1 MISIRR
7 FAVAALLGSGL
18 MMQAC
23 DGGPTA
29 PKTGGLTVNIG
40 NLPSEISAPVTVQG
54 AVGTPPVTVNASRT
68 IADLAPGTYT
78 VTAAKAVGT
87 KASYVPAVLSQ
98 VVEVVASTT
107 PATVNVNFT
116 LATGIANVAIVGLPP
131 GVDASATIYNG
142 SGFFVNIRSSI
153 EVGNLDPGEYTLQA
167 DPVSGEEVYAGSP
180 IQSTFTVTASTTPV
194 QLQANYVAT
203 TGSID
208 LTSSGLPAGSTPVWD
223 VAGPNNFT
231 VVIRGAQRLARLAPG
246 AYTVTGRTFDV
257 GSETYGPASQSQS
270 LTVTAGTRVPAAFT
284 YVTRPPTLNLS
295 VAGAYITQSS
305 QRFDGSV
312 PLIAGRSAFLRVFV
326 TANELNSA
334 APRVRARFYRNG
346 ELVTTGQMNPVGESV
361 VTTVN
366 ERSAPDSWG
375 MVLPAALLTG
385 GLSYIVDVDPDNTV
399 REIDEADNRYP
410 ASGTPIALD
419 VRSVPP
425 LEIRFVPIETS
436 VNSFVGNVTDA
447 RVPDLLSATL
457 RMFPVSAYT
466 ASVRSN
472 FTTGAAVPATSSEA
486 TWVQILGEVNALRLA
501 EGTAAHYVG
510 ILKVPYT
517 SGIAGIGYVPGK
529 TVLSWDA
536 SSAASTIAHELGHN
550 WNRRHAPCGGPSG
563 VDLGYPY
570 PNARIGVYGFDVAGG
585 VVIDSERRDVMS
597 YCGPEWVSDYT
608 YEAVLNYRG
617 SSPAASVSG
626 SVQSA
631 LMVWG
636 SIENGKLVLEPA
648 FLTDTRPSLPA
659 RNGRYRVEGL
669 DASGAQVFSLSFDP
683 EVVGDATGDVRQFGF
698 AVPMTQQNAARIVT
712 LRLSGEGREVR
723 TIAAGARGEPA
734 IAATIESPGRVR
746 LSWNVADFPMLVV
759 RDPDTKEIMA
769 FARGG
774 TATVR
779 TAKRN
784 LDITASNRVGST
796 RLTVPAR
803 N

>member
-7 FAVAALLGSGL
+7 FAVAALLGTGL
-18 MMQAC
+18 TMQAC

-29 PKTGGLTVNIG
+29 PKTGSLTVNIG

-54 AVGTPPVTVNASRT
+54 AVGTPPITVNSTRT
-68 IADLAPGTYT
+68 IADLEPGTYT
-78 VTAAKAVGT
+78 VMAAKAVGA

-98 VVEVVASTT
+98 VVEVVASST
-107 PATVNVNFT
+107 PATVNVAFA

-131 GVDASATIYNG
+131 GVDASVTIYNG
-142 SGFFVNIRSSI
+142 TGFFVNLKSST
-153 EVGNLDPGEYTLQA
+153 EVGNLDPGEYTLQT
-167 DPVSGEEVYAGSP
+167 DPASGDEVYAGSP
-180 IQSTFTVTASTTPV
+180 IQSKFIITASATPV
-194 QLQANYVAT
+194 QLEANYVAT

-208 LTSSGLPAGSTPVWD
+208 LSSSGLPTGATPVWD
-223 VAGPNNFT
+223 VSGPSNFT

-246 AYTVTGRTFDV
+246 AYTVSARTFDV
-257 GSETYGPASQSQS
+257 GSETYGAAAQSQS

-295 VAGAYITQSS
+295 IAGAYITQSS

-312 PLIAGRSAFLRVFV
+312 PLVAGRSAFLRVFV

-334 APRVRARFYRNG
+334 APRVRARFYRNS
-346 ELVTTGQMNPVGESV
+346 ELVTTGMMNPVGESV

-366 ERSAPDSWG
+366 EGSSSASWG
-375 MVLPAALLTG
+375 MMLPAALLTG
-385 GLSYIVDVDPDNTV
+385 GLSYVVDVDPENTV
-399 REIDEADNRYP
+399 REIDETDNRYP
-410 ASGTPIALD
+410 ASGTPATLD

-425 LEIRFVPIETS
+425 LEIRFVPIETTA
-436 VNSFVGNVTDA
+436 NSLVGNVTDA
-447 RVPDLLSATL
+447 RVPDLLAATL

-466 ASVRSN
+466 ANVRST
-472 FTTGAAVPATSSEA
+472 FTTAAAVPATSSEA
-486 TWVQILGEVNALRLA
+486 TWVQILGEVNTLRLA

-536 SSAASTIAHELGHN
+536 SSAAATVAHELGHN

-570 PNARIGVYGFDVAGG
+570 PNARIGVFGFDVASG

-608 YEAVLNYRG
+608 YEAVMNYRG

-636 SIENGKLVLEPA
+636 SVENGKLALEPA
-648 FLTDTRPSLPA
+648 FMTDTRPSLPS

-669 DASGAQVFSLSFDP
+669 DVSGAQVFSLSFDP
-683 EVVGDATGDVRQFGF
+683 QIVGDAAGDVRQFGF
-698 AVPMTQQNAARIVT
+698 AVPMTQQTAARIVT

-723 TIAAGARGEPA
+723 IVAAGTRGEPA
-734 IAATIESPGRVR
+734 ISATVESPDRVR
-746 LSWNVADFPMLVV
+746 LRWNAADFPMLVV
-759 RDPDTKEIMA
+759 RDPDTREIMA

-774 TATVR
+774 ATTVR
-779 TAKRN
+779 TTKRN

>member
-1 MISIRR
+1 MISLRR

-18 MMQAC
+18 ILQAC
-23 DGGPTA
+23 DGGPAA
-29 PKTGGLTVNIG
+29 PKTGSLTVNIG
-40 NLPSEISAPVTVQG
+40 NLPGDITAPVTVQG

-68 IADLAPGTYT
+68 ISDLDPGTYT
-78 VTAAKAVGT
+78 VTAAKAVGA

-98 VVEVVASTT
+98 VVEVVAGST

-116 LATGIANVAIVGLPP
+116 LATGIANVAIGGLPA
-131 GVDASATIYNG
+131 GVDASVTVYNG
-142 SGFFVNIRSSI
+142 AGFFVNLKTSAEI
-153 EVGNLDPGEYTLQA
+153 GNLEPGDYTLQA
-167 DPVSGEEVYAGSP
+167 DPASGDEVYAGAP
-180 IQSTFTVTASTTPV
+180 IQSQFTVTASITPV

-208 LTSSGLPAGSTPVWD
+208 LSSSGLPAGATPVWD
-223 VAGPNNFT
+223 VTGPNNFT

-246 AYTVTGRTFDV
+246 AYTVSARTFDV
-257 GSETYGPASQSQS
+257 GSETYGAASSSQS

-295 VAGAYITQSS
+295 IAGAYITQSS

-312 PLIAGRSAFLRVFV
+312 PLIAGRAAYLRVFV

-346 ELVTTGQMNPVGESV
+346 ELVTTSLMNPLGESV
-361 VTTVN
+361 VTAVN
-366 ERSAPDSWG
+366 EGASAASWG
-375 MVLPAALLTG
+375 TQLPAALVTG
-385 GLSYIVDVDPDNTV
+385 GLSYTVDVDPENTV
-399 REIDEADNRYP
+399 REIDETDNRYP
-410 ASGTPIALD
+410 ASGTPMTLD

-425 LEIRFVPIETS
+425 LEIRFVPVETTA
-436 VNSFVGNVTDA
+436 NSLVGNVTEA
-447 RVPDLLSATL
+447 RVPDLLAATL
-457 RMFPVSAYT
+457 RMFPISAYT
-466 ASVRSN
+466 ANVRST
-472 FTTGAAVPATSSEA
+472 FTTAAAVPATSSEA
-486 TWVQILGEVNALRLA
+486 TWVQILGEVNTLRLA
-501 EGTAAHYVG
+501 EGTSAHYVG

-536 SSAASTIAHELGHN
+536 SSATSTVAHELGHN

-563 VDLGYPY
+563 VDQSYPY
-570 PNARIGVYGFDVAGG
+570 PNARIGVYGFDVTAG

-608 YEAVLNYRG
+608 YEAVMNYRG

-636 SIENGKLVLEPA
+636 SVENGKLALEPA
-648 FLTDTRPSLPA
+648 FMTDTRPSLPA
-659 RNGRYRVEGL
+659 RSGRYRLEGL

-683 EVVGDATGDVRQFGF
+683 QVVGDAAGDVRQFGF
-698 AVPMTQQNAARIVT
+698 AVPMTQQNSARIVT
-712 LRLSGEGREVR
+712 LRLSGEGREIR
-723 TIAAGARGEPA
+723 TIAAGTRGEPA
-734 IAATIESPGRVR
+734 ISATVESPGRVR
-746 LSWNVADFPMLVV
+746 LSWNAADFPMLVV
-759 RDPDTKEIMA
+759 RDPDTREIMA

-774 TATVR
+774 ATTVR

>member
-23 DGGPTA
+23 DGGPAA
-29 PKTGGLTVNIG
+29 PKTGSLTVNIG
-40 NLPSEISAPVTVQG
+40 NLPADIGAPVTVQG
-54 AVGTPPVTVNASRT
+54 AVGTPAITVNASRT
-68 IADLAPGTYT
+68 LSDLNPGTYT
-78 VTAAKAVGT
+78 VTAAKAVGA

-98 VVEVVASTT
+98 IVEVVASST
-107 PATVNVNFT
+107 PATVNVNFA
-116 LATGIANVAIVGLPP
+116 LATGIANVTIAGLPP
-131 GVDASATIYNG
+131 GVDASVTVYNG
-142 SGFFVNIRSSI
+142 SGFFVNLKSSA
-153 EVGNLDPGEYTLQA
+153 EVGNLDPGEFTLQV
-167 DPVSGEEVYAGSP
+167 DPASGDEVYAGSP
-180 IQSTFTVTASTTPV
+180 IQSTFAVTASTTPI
-194 QLQANYVAT
+194 QLQATYVAT

-208 LTSSGLPAGSTPVWD
+208 LSSSGLPAGAIPVWD
-223 VAGPNNFT
+223 VSGPNSFN
-231 VVIRGAQRLARLAPG
+231 VVIRGAQRVARLAPG
-246 AYTVTGRTFDV
+246 AYTVTARTFDV
-257 GSETYGPASQSQS
+257 GSETYGPASPSQS
-270 LTVTAGTRVPAAFT
+270 LTVAAGARVPGDFT

-295 VAGAYITQSS
+295 IAGAYITQSS

-312 PLIAGRSAFLRVFV
+312 PLIAGRPAFLRVFV

-334 APRVRARFYRNG
+334 TPRVRARFYRHG
-346 ELVTTGQMNPVGESV
+346 ELVSTMMMSPVGESV

-366 ERSAPDSWG
+366 EGAAAASWG
-375 MVLPAALLTG
+375 MPLSGGLVTG
-385 GLSYIVDVDPDNTV
+385 GLSYVVDVDPDNTV
-399 REIDEADNRYP
+399 REIDETDNSYP
-410 ASGTPIALD
+410 ASANPIALD

-425 LEIRFVPIETS
+425 LEIRFVPIETTA
-436 VNSFVGNVTDA
+436 NSLIGNVTEG
-447 RVPDLLSATL
+447 RIPDLLAATL
-457 RMFPVSAYT
+457 RMFPISAYS
-466 ASVRSN
+466 ANVRST
-472 FTTGAAVPATSSEA
+472 FTTNVPVPATSSEA
-486 TWVQILGEVNALRLA
+486 TWVQILGEINTLRLA

-536 SSAASTIAHELGHN
+536 SNASPTVAHELGHN

-563 VDLGYPY
+563 VDQGYPY
-570 PNARIGVYGFDVAGG
+570 PNARIGVFGFDVAGG

-636 SIENGKLVLEPA
+636 SIENGKLTLEPA
-648 FLTDTRPSLPA
+648 FMTDTRPSLPA
-659 RNGRYRVEGL
+659 SSGRYRVEGL
-669 DASGAQVFSLSFDP
+669 DASGSQVFSLSFDP
-683 EVVGDATGDVRQFGF
+683 QVVGDAAGDVRQFGF

-723 TIAAGARGEPA
+723 SVAAGTRGEPA
-734 IAATIESPGRVR
+734 ISATVESPGRVR
-746 LSWNVADFPMLVV
+746 LGWNAADFPMLVV
-759 RDPDTKEIMA
+759 RDPDTREIMA

-774 TATVR
+774 AATVR
-779 TAKRN
+779 TAKRS
-784 LDITASNRVGST
+784 LDITASNSVGST